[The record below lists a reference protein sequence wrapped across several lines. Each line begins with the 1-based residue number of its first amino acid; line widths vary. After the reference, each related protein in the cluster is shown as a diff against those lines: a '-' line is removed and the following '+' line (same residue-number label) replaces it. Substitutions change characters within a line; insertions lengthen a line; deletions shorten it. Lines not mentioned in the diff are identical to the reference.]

1 MSIPSIETVKEF
13 YDERIEG
20 KIADFTESNPRIEA
34 AVETLAEWAPVKPKR
49 ILEIGCGI
57 GATSWRMAKAWPGA
71 EVIGA
76 DVSSASIKVAQT
88 CFKLPNLSYFQG
100 LIKEGTLSGKFDFI
114 VLMDVYEHI
123 ALKDRPTLHAA
134 IEAAL
139 DDDGRVFFSV
149 PTPDCLQEIRDHDP
163 SILQPVEEDVGP
175 TDVLKAAEDTD
186 TRLLFYREIGIW
198 CYGDY
203 AHFVL
208 GRFKSLAT
216 VGLRRFRPDTGL
228 KNKLKGMVKG
238 HPDAEGD
245 LSDYLGSDRLRP
257 MNRAIGDALK
267 VSSRKRRELTDKCLR
282 AARIRDPKAQ
292 AGHHRRV

>member
-1 MSIPSIETVKEF
+1 MSIPSIDTVREY
-13 YDERIEG
+13 YDERIDG
-20 KIADFTESNPRIEA
+20 KIADFTDNNPRIEA

-57 GATSWRMAKAWPGA
+57 GATSWRMAKAWPEA

-76 DVSSASIKVAQT
+76 DVSPDSIKVAQT

-123 ALKDRPTLHAA
+123 ALKNRPTLHAS
-134 IEAAL
+134 IKAAL
-139 DDDGRVFFSV
+139 GDDGRVFFSV
-149 PTPDCLQEIRDHDP
+149 PTPDCLQYQRNHDP
-163 SILQPVEEDVGP
+163 SCLQPVEENVGP
-175 TDVLKAAEDTD
+175 PDALKAAEDTD
-186 TRLLFYREIGIW
+186 TRLLFYREVGIW

-228 KNKLKGMVKG
+228 KNKIKGLVMG
-238 HPDAEGD
+238 HLDAEGD
-245 LSDYLGSDRLRP
+245 LFDYLGSDRLRP
-257 MNRAIGDALK
+257 TNRAIGDALK
-267 VSSRKRRELTDKCLR
+267 VSSRKRGELADKWFES
-282 AARIRDPKAQ
+282 
-292 AGHHRRV
+292 GSNS